1 MTRLLSF
8 SASAP
13 AEGVFA
19 CCAAG
24 VVLAGLVWHMRV
36 ALTAAKEHS
45 RENKYAGRNNF
56 VGKLNTF

>member
-1 MTRLLSF
+1 
-8 SASAP
+8 
-13 AEGVFA
+13 
-19 CCAAG
+19 
-24 VVLAGLVWHMRV
+24 MRV

>member
-8 SASAP
+8 SGSAP

-24 VVLAGLVWHMRV
+24 VVLAGLVWHTSV
-36 ALTAAKEHS
+36 PCSALKEHS
-45 RENKYAGRNNF
+45 SENKYAGRNNF